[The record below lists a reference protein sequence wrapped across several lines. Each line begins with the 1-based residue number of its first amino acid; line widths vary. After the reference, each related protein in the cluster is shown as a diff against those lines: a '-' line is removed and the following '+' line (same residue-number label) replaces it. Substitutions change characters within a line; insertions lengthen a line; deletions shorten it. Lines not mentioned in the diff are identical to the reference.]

1 MLLLMAQTLR
11 IPVNEH
17 TPEFYILFL
26 YLEHRQ
32 TMTVTTKP
40 QKKAFPTVQYG

>member
-32 TMTVTTKP
+32 TMTATTKP